1 MDFSGDKRTGRT
13 GNLSRVLFDPQKIHS
28 SIVVRKTYIPAYRD
42 QTKKWKGVPLFVKWF
57 AQVQYSSNQQG
68 RQLVPKEFRYQIS
81 NKFGYRATKE
91 RGA

>member
-1 MDFSGDKRTGRT
+1 
-13 GNLSRVLFDPQKIHS
+13 
-28 SIVVRKTYIPAYRD
+28 
-42 QTKKWKGVPLFVKWF
+42 VKWF

-91 RGA
+91 RGAWLSLSHYRKRKDHSPPSYILADCH